1 MHRVFI
7 DGQAGTTGLQIHE
20 RLLVR
25 PDIELLEIDPAERKT
40 PSAKQAIIDAA
51 DVVILCLPD
60 EAALETVAKE
70 TPDAFLVHRPGLV
83 QLAGPHRVAENICAA
98 RTAGLGGFVLPAGR
112 D

>member
-25 PDIELLEIDPAERKT
+25 PDIELLEIDPAERKN
-40 PSAKQAIIDAA
+40 SSVKQAIIDAA

-60 EAALETVAKE
+60 EAAHSL
-70 TPDAFLVHRPGLV
+70 
-83 QLAGPHRVAENICAA
+83 
-98 RTAGLGGFVLPAGR
+98 LGR
-112 D
+112 